1 MTDTA
6 PVSVV
11 DTGHRPFPDADR
23 AGTLIHRFL
32 RTADAFPHREA
43 VVTPDVRR
51 TYRQTAELSA
61 RVCGALTG
69 AGLRPGDRVGLLF
82 SHGAEMVG
90 ALLGALRAG
99 LSYVPLDAAYPPPR
113 LAGMAA
119 DSGIRTL
126 VAGPGHMGTARL
138 IADGQSCPVLPYA
151 DLAGH
156 EPALDEPVLDE
167 PVPEAP
173 LLTDDPLP
181 EESPARPESEAY
193 VLFTSGSTGRPKPV
207 TQTHRNVLHHTRV
220 WTDGLRVGP
229 LDRLSL
235 QSAYSWDSAV
245 QDTFTALLNGAALYP
260 VDLRTLGVT
269 GLLGWLADE
278 RVTVYHSTLPV
289 FRALTRAMET
299 RGVRLPAMRVLA
311 LGGDTLHLAD
321 LDTCRRH
328 FEPHCRVAGAYG
340 STECSCALLRVADL
354 AYRPPT
360 GVFPLGR
367 AVPETEVRLVDDGR
381 TVHGPGEGEIV
392 VVSEYLAPGAAPDG
406 RTYRTGDLARRL
418 DDGTLLLVGRRGT
431 QVKISGIRVETG
443 EVEAALKQ
451 LAQVREAVVAPYTD
465 GMGERQLAA
474 HVVFEDGTA
483 LEPAALR
490 AQLRR
495 TLPDHA
501 VPTAYLPLRELPL
514 TANHKIDRAALPD
527 PLTATGPFRARPAP
541 ATRGPVEDA
550 VTEAW
555 RDALGVRAPGP
566 EENFFDLGGT
576 SLRMAAVHERL
587 TRSLVP
593 ALRMTDLYRAPTI
606 RALSAL
612 VTRLTAERNGPP
624 SDDAAQGAARGLR
637 RRTART
643 PRRAA
648 VRTAA
653 PSEPASRP
661 TTHSEPVLRP
671 TTPSEPVLRPTTHS
685 ESTPRP
691 VTHPTPPVGDQR
703 RTAPGGTHG

>member
-1 MTDTA
+1 MTDTV
-6 PVSVV
+6 PVSAV
-11 DTGHRPFPDADR
+11 DTGHRPFPDTDR

-43 VVTPDVRR
+43 VVTPDVRW
-51 TYRQTAELSA
+51 TYRRTAELSA
-61 RVCGALTG
+61 RVSAALAD

-82 SHGAEMVG
+82 SHGAEMIG

-119 DSGIRTL
+119 DAGIRML
-126 VAGPGHMGTARL
+126 VAGPGHLGSARS
-138 IADGQSCPVLPYA
+138 ITDGRSCPVLAYEE
-151 DLAGH
+151 LAGY
-156 EPALDEPVLDE
+156 ELVLGEPVRDE
-167 PVPEAP
+167 SVREDSLPPG
-173 LLTDDPLP
+173 DPLP
-181 EESPARPESEAY
+181 GESPARPESEAY
-193 VLFTSGSTGRPKPV
+193 VLFTSGSTGRPKAV

-220 WTDGLRVGP
+220 WTDGLAVGP
-229 LDRLSL
+229 LDRLTL

-245 QDTFTALLNGAALYP
+245 QDTFAALLNGAALYP
-260 VDLRTLGVT
+260 VDLKSLGVT
-269 GLLGWLADE
+269 GLLEWLADE
-278 RVTVYHSTLPV
+278 RITVYHSTLPV
-289 FRALTRAMET
+289 FRALARAMET
-299 RGVRLPAMRVLA
+299 RGVRLPALRMLA

-340 STECSCALLRVADL
+340 STECSCALLRVAGL
-354 AYRPPT
+354 GYRPPT
-360 GVFPLGR
+360 GVFPLGG
-367 AVPETEVRLVDDGR
+367 AVYGTKVRLLGDDGR

-392 VVSEYLAPGAAPDG
+392 VVSDFLAPGTTPDG

-418 DDGTLLLVGRRGT
+418 DDGTLLLIGRRGT

-474 HVVFEDGTA
+474 HVVFEAGAA
-483 LEPAALR
+483 LEPALLR
-490 AQLRR
+490 GELRR
-495 TLPDHA
+495 TLPEHA
-501 VPTAYLPLRELPL
+501 VPTAYVPLRELPL

-527 PLTATGPFRARPAP
+527 PLTATGPARARPAP
-541 ATRGPVEDA
+541 AAREPVEAA

-555 RDALGVRAPGP
+555 RDVLGVRAPGP

-587 TRSLVP
+587 TRSLAP

-612 VTRLTAERNGPP
+612 VTRLTADRTGPP
-624 SDDAAQGAARGLR
+624 SGDAAQGSARGLR
-637 RRTART
+637 RRTARP
-643 PRRAA
+643 PRRAPA
-648 VRTAA
+648 RTAA
-653 PSEPASRP
+653 ARAEPVRQP
-661 TTHSEPVLRP
+661 TTHTEPTLR
-671 TTPSEPVLRPTTHS
+671 SA
-685 ESTPRP
+685 
-691 VTHPTPPVGDQR
+691 THPTSPVGDQR

>member
-1 MTDTA
+1 MTDTFA
-6 PVSVV
+6 VSTV
-11 DTGHRPFPDADR
+11 DTGHRPFPAADR
-23 AGTLIHRFL
+23 AGTLVHRFL

-43 VVTPDVRR
+43 VVTPEVRW

-61 RVCGALTG
+61 RVCGALSH

-82 SHGAEMVG
+82 SHGAEMIG
-90 ALLGALRAG
+90 ALLGALRAS
-99 LSYVPLDAAYPPPR
+99 LSYVPLDASYPLPR

-119 DSGIRTL
+119 DAGIRTL
-126 VAGPGHMGTARL
+126 VAGPGHRELARL
-138 IADGQSCPVLPYA
+138 ITDGQPYPVRAYT
-151 DLAGH
+151 DLVRH
-156 EPALDEPVLDE
+156 DPSLDE
-167 PVPEAP
+167 PVPDGSAP
-173 LLTDDPLP
+173 DAPVPDQPVRP
-181 EESPARPESEAY
+181 EPGAYVRPESEAY

-207 TQTHRNVLHHTRV
+207 TQTHRHVLHHTRV
-220 WTDGLRVGP
+220 WTDGLKVGP

-245 QDTFTALLNGAALYP
+245 QDTFAALLNGAALYP
-260 VDLRTLGVT
+260 VDLKALGVT
-269 GLLGWLADE
+269 GLLEWLADE

-299 RGVRLPAMRVLA
+299 RGVRLPALRMLA
-311 LGGDTLHLAD
+311 LGGDTLHRAD

-354 AYRPPT
+354 GYRPPT

-367 AVPETEVRLVDDGR
+367 AVSETEVRLVADGR
-381 TVHGPGEGEIV
+381 TVHGPGEGELV
-392 VVSEYLAPGAAPDG
+392 VVSDYLAPGTAPDG

-451 LAQVREAVVAPYTD
+451 LGQVREAVVAPYTD
-465 GMGERQLAA
+465 GTGERQLAA
-474 HVVFEDGTA
+474 YVVSGTGAA

-490 AQLRR
+490 AELRR
-495 TLPDHA
+495 VLPDHA
-501 VPTAYLPLRELPL
+501 VPVAYVALRELPL

-527 PLTATGPFRARPAP
+527 PSTVTRPTLARTARVM
-541 ATRGPVEDA
+541 RGPVEEA

-555 RDALGVRAPGP
+555 RDVLGVRAPGP

-587 TRSLVP
+587 TRSLAP

-612 VTRLTAERNGPP
+612 VARLTAERTGPP

-637 RRTART
+637 RRTARG

-648 VRTAA
+648 ARTTA
-653 PSEPASRP
+653 PAEP
-661 TTHSEPVLRP
+661 TTHSDPPVQSTLRP
-671 TTPSEPVLRPTTHS
+671 T
-685 ESTPRP
+685 
-691 VTHPTPPVGDQR
+691 THPTPPVGDQR

>member
-1 MTDTA
+1 MTDTV
-6 PVSVV
+6 PVSAV
-11 DTGHRPFPDADR
+11 DTGHRPFLDADR

-43 VVTPDVRR
+43 VVTPDVRW
-51 TYRQTAELSA
+51 TYRRTAELSA
-61 RVCGALTG
+61 RVCAALSD

-113 LAGMAA
+113 LTGMAA
-119 DSGIRTL
+119 DAGIRTL
-126 VAGPGHMGTARL
+126 VAGPGHMEAARS
-138 IADGQSCPVLPYA
+138 IADGRACQVLAYEE
-151 DLAGH
+151 LARY
-156 EPALDEPVLDE
+156 EDVLDE
-167 PVPEAP
+167 PVPDEP
-173 LLTDDPLP
+173 VPDEPVPDEPVSVDPFP
-181 EESPARPESEAY
+181 GASSVRPESEAY

-207 TQTHRNVLHHTRV
+207 TQTHRNVLHHIRV
-220 WTDGLRVGP
+220 WTDGLAVGP
-229 LDRLSL
+229 RDRLTL

-245 QDTFTALLNGAALYP
+245 QDTFAALLNGAALYP
-260 VDLRTLGVT
+260 VDLKALGVT
-269 GLLGWLADE
+269 GLLEWLADE
-278 RVTVYHSTLPV
+278 RITVYHSTLPV
-289 FRALTRAMET
+289 FRALARAMET
-299 RGVRLPAMRVLA
+299 RGVRLPALRMLA

-321 LDTCRRH
+321 LDTCRRR

-354 AYRPPT
+354 GYRPPT

-367 AVPETEVRLVDDGR
+367 AVPDTEVRLLDDDGR
-381 TVHGPGEGEIV
+381 TVDGPGEGEIV
-392 VVSEYLAPGAAPDG
+392 VVSDHLAPGAAPDG

-431 QVKISGIRVETG
+431 QVKVSGIRVETG
-443 EVEAALKQ
+443 EVEAGLKQ

-474 HVVFEDGTA
+474 YVVFEAGA
-483 LEPAALR
+483 ELEPAALR
-490 AQLRR
+490 AELRR

-501 VPTAYLPLRELPL
+501 VPTAYVSLLDLPL

-527 PLTATGPFRARPAP
+527 PLTATGPSHARPAP
-541 ATRGPVEDA
+541 AAHGPVEAA
-550 VTEAW
+550 VAEAW
-555 RDALGVRAPGP
+555 RDVLGVPAPGP

-587 TRSLVP
+587 TRSLAP

-612 VTRLTAERNGPP
+612 VTRLTAERTGPP
-624 SDDAAQGAARGLR
+624 TGDAAQGAARGLR

-648 VRTAA
+648 ARTAA
-653 PSEPASRP
+653 ARSDPVRRPA
-661 TTHSEPVLRP
+661 THSEPTSQP
-671 TTPSEPVLRPTTHS
+671 T
-685 ESTPRP
+685 
-691 VTHPTPPVGDQR
+691 THPTPPVGDQR

>member
-1 MTDTA
+1 MTDTVQ
-6 PVSVV
+6 VSAV

-43 VVTPDVRR
+43 VVTPDVRW

-61 RVCGALTG
+61 RVCGALLD

-99 LSYVPLDAAYPPPR
+99 LSYVPLDAAYPPLR

-119 DSGIRTL
+119 DAGIRTL
-126 VAGPGHMGTARL
+126 VAGPGHMRSARL
-138 IADGQSCPVLPYA
+138 IADGRSCPVLAYE
-151 DLAGH
+151 DLARH
-156 EPALDEPVLDE
+156 EPVVED
-167 PVPEAP
+167 P
-173 LLTDDPLP
+173 LLSDDPFP
-181 EESPARPESEAY
+181 GESPARPESEAY

-220 WTDGLRVGP
+220 WTDGLAVGP

-245 QDTFTALLNGAALYP
+245 QDTFAALLNGAALYP
-260 VDLRTLGVT
+260 VDLKALGVT
-269 GLLGWLADE
+269 GLSEWLADE
-278 RVTVYHSTLPV
+278 RITVYHSTLPV
-289 FRALTRAMET
+289 FRALARAMET
-299 RGVRLPAMRVLA
+299 RGVRLPAMRMLA

-354 AYRPPT
+354 SYRPPT

-367 AVPETEVRLVDDGR
+367 AVPETEVRLVDDDGR

-392 VVSEYLAPGAAPDG
+392 VVSDHLAPGTAPDG

-431 QVKISGIRVETG
+431 QVKVSGIRVETG

-474 HVVFEDGTA
+474 HVVFEPGAA
-483 LEPAALR
+483 LEPALLR
-490 AQLRR
+490 AELRR

-501 VPTAYLPLRELPL
+501 VPTAYVPLREVPL

-527 PLTATGPFRARPAP
+527 PLTATGPARARPAR
-541 ATRGPVEDA
+541 AAQGPVEAA
-550 VTEAW
+550 VVEAW
-555 RDALGVRAPGP
+555 QDVLGVQAPGS

-587 TRSLVP
+587 TRSLAP

-612 VTRLTAERNGPP
+612 VTRLTAERTGPP
-624 SDDAAQGAARGLR
+624 SEEAAQGSARGLR
-637 RRTART
+637 RRTARA
-643 PRRAA
+643 PRRAP

-653 PSEPASRP
+653 HSGPAFQP
-661 TTHSEPVLRP
+661 DP
-671 TTPSEPVLRPTTHS
+671 HS
-685 ESTPRP
+685 ESTLQPT
-691 VTHPTPPVGDQR
+691 THPTPPVGDQR
-703 RTAPGGTHG
+703 RTAPGGTYG